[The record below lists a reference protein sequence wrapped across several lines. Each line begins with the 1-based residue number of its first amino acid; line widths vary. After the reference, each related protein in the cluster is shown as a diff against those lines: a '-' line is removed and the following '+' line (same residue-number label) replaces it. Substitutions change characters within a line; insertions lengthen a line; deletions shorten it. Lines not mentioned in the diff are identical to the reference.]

1 MELTVLRRELDQK
14 ARIVGRTLA
23 TSWEAELR
31 RTSPVDSGLMKSRTK
46 VRDDP
51 TIGAGGRVNQIRI
64 VAVVDT
70 DYAQMVSSGTRPHVI
85 RARGRALRFQWRG
98 RTVYFKQVNHPG
110 TRPNPWFTD
119 SVRDLPRRVQEIWNR
134 L

>member
-1 MELTVLRRELDQK
+1 MELDQLRRELDQK

-23 TSWEAELR
+23 TSWESELR
-31 RTSPVDSGLMKSRTK
+31 RTSPVDTGQMRSRTK
-46 VRDDP
+46 VRDEVN
-51 TIGAGGRVNQIRI
+51 GGLGGRVNSIKI

-85 RARGRALRFQWRG
+85 RARGKALRFQWHG
-98 RTVYFKQVNHPG
+98 KTVYFKKVNHPG